1 MTSGETVP
9 WRWVSLE
16 VVLAVHSRQ
25 IAEHGGADGIRD
37 LGLVESAL
45 ARPINLMSFGDP
57 NAASLAA
64 AYAHGLVSNHGFVD
78 GNKRVAWVTA
88 RLFLVANGRKLAFD
102 PFHAIRIMESAAA
115 GQVSE
120 EEVASWFRAR
130 LAA

>member
-1 MTSGETVP
+1 MTSREPTP

-16 VVLAVHSRQ
+16 VVLAIHGRQ

-37 LGLVESAL
+37 LGLIESAL
-45 ARPINLMSFGDP
+45 ARPANLVSYGDP
-57 NAASLAA
+57 DAAALAA

-88 RLFLVANGRKLAFD
+88 RLFLLANGRSLEFD
-102 PFHAIRIMESAAA
+102 PFDAIRIMEAASA

-120 EEVASWFRAR
+120 EEVANWFRLR

>member
-1 MTSGETVP
+1 MTSRESTP

-16 VVLAVHSRQ
+16 VVLAIHGRQ
-25 IAEHGGADGIRD
+25 IAEHGGVDGIRD

-45 ARPINLMSFGDP
+45 GRPVNLVSYGDP
-57 NAASLAA
+57 DAASLAA

-78 GNKRVAWVTA
+78 GNKRVGWVTA
-88 RLFLVANGRKLAFD
+88 RLFLLANGWSLDFD
-102 PFHAIRIMESAAA
+102 PFDAIRIMEAASA

-120 EEVASWFRAR
+120 EEVANWFRLR

>member
-1 MTSGETVP
+1 MTSGESVP

-16 VVLAVHSRQ
+16 VVLAVHGRQ

-37 LGLVESAL
+37 LGLIESAL
-45 ARPINLMSFGDP
+45 ARPANLMSYGDP
-57 NAASLAA
+57 DAASLAA
-64 AYAHGLVSNHGFVD
+64 AYAHGLVPNHGFVD

-88 RLFLVANGRKLAFD
+88 RLFLLANGWKLIFD
-102 PFHAIRIMESAAA
+102 PFDAIRIMESASA

-120 EEVASWFRAR
+120 EDVANWFRTR

>member
-1 MTSGETVP
+1 MTSGGTVP
-9 WRWVSLE
+9 WRWVSQE

-45 ARPINLMSFGDP
+45 ARPINLTSFGDP
-57 NAASLAA
+57 DAASLAA

-102 PFHAIRIMESAAA
+102 PFDAIRIMESAAA

-120 EEVASWFRAR
+120 EEVASWFRVR